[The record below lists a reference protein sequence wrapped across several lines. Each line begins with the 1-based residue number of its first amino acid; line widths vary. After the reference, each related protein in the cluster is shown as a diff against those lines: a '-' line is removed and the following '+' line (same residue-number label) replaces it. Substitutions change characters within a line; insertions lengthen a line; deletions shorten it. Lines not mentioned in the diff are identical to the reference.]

1 MTYKTR
7 SSPLYQY
14 PYKRSPR
21 NRGEI
26 KGQKNNRINNG
37 KMSPQFDRKQIYR
50 SKNIQKQ
57 KSPQNNK
64 NENNDV

>member
-1 MTYKTR
+1 
-7 SSPLYQY
+7 
-14 PYKRSPR
+14 
-21 NRGEI
+21 
-26 KGQKNNRINNG
+26 
-37 KMSPQFDRKQIYR
+37 MSPQFDRKQIYR